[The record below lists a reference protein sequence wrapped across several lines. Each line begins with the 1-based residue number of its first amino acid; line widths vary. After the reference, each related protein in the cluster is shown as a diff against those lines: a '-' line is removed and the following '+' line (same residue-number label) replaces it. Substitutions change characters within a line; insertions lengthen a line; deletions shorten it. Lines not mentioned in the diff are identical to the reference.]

1 MARKKDTKTVSQQ
14 ARDKGLDPG
23 LVFNRM
29 HRGWTLEKALSE
41 PVRSRKKPK
50 KSIAKQK
57 AVVKK
62 IRDTL
67 EEKATVQELEQEV
80 TEFLDDKKP
89 VIIPPLEGSF
99 GLIEKADNEPPLLSE
114 KAESNFGF
122 LVFLTI
128 VGFGL
133 VVAIVLQELGII

>member
-1 MARKKDTKTVSQQ
+1 MARKKDTKSISQQ

-41 PVRSRKKPK
+41 PARPRKKPK

-57 AVVKK
+57 AVAKK

-80 TEFLDDKKP
+80 TEFLDDKKT
-89 VIIPPLEGSF
+89 VIIPPPV
-99 GLIEKADNEPPLLSE
+99 EKADNEPPLLSE

-133 VVAIVLQELGII
+133 VVAIVLQEFGII